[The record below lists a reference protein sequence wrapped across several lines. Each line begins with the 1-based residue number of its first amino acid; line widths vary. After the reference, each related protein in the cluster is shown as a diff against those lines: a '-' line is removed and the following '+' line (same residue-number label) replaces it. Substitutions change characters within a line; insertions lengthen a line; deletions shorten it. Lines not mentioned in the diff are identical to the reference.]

1 MAEHEEYCASNNT
14 ARIIMPQVGKD
25 GKPPTLKFE
34 KHVQKYRVPVVA
46 YADFECIL
54 EKPDEDNE
62 QWIGEATKVIQYH
75 RAMSYCLYFVRDPY
89 LEDSWL
95 TITNLIPHEPIVY
108 RGPDAAKHF
117 MKTLTM
123 YAKDLDEA
131 IDCRNIK
138 LLPLTK
144 REKERH
150 NAADFC
156 EACNERFNKDK
167 VYDHCHITGI
177 YRNALCRKCNLQRER
192 QSFIPVF
199 LHNSSNYD
207 THLIIPELGRD
218 KDRLSVIPNSS
229 EKYISFTKQI
239 SPKMHLRFIDTFR
252 FTPDSLDNLVTNLVK
267 SASNPED
274 LSKVLPHTAKVF
286 GNKLSLVSRKGV
298 FPYDYCDSWQ
308 RLEETLL
315 PPKEA
320 FFSKLVDRSVSS
332 DDYEHAQTVWNQ
344 FSCRTLGEYSDLY
357 LKTDVLLL
365 ADVFESFRDVCMKTY
380 DLDCAH
386 YFTSPGFSF
395 DVMLKYTKVE
405 LELLTDYDMYMF
417 IERGIRGGITNCIH
431 RHAVANNAY
440 TGAPIDPEKPTSYL
454 LYTDANNLYGW
465 IGYILEVDIEYP
477 SELHDEH
484 NDFPFLAEN
493 KKTLKSN
500 HVRLMTALSNRERYV
515 CHYRTLKQAVQHGLK
530 ITKVHRGVRFEQE
543 DFLAPYIMLN
553 TRLRQQSKNKFEK
566 NFFKLMNNAVFGK
579 TMENVRKRVSM
590 ELVNDEKRLKK
601 LIARPVY
608 KDRIIFGENICA
620 VTMHKEKVEL
630 NKPIYIGLTV
640 LDISKTLMYEFHY
653 NIMKPIYKDRLQ
665 LLYQDTDSLFYL
677 VKTED
682 MYNDIINNQQLR
694 DTFDTSE
701 YPADHPCYSDAN
713 KMVLGKFKDEYAG
726 RAPLEYVGLR
736 SKLYACRCY
745 NSDPNQLTSG
755 LIKKAKGVRRPI
767 LGRELSKMHP
777 DAERY
782 IGFQDYLDCLYGD
795 EDIYREQVM
804 FGTRKHQIMTQVMRK
819 KALSKADEKS

>member
-1 MAEHEEYCASNNT
+1 
-14 ARIIMPQVGKD
+14 
-25 GKPPTLKFE
+25 
-34 KHVQKYRVPVVA
+34 
-46 YADFECIL
+46 
-54 EKPDEDNE
+54 
-62 QWIGEATKVIQYH
+62 
-75 RAMSYCLYFVRDPY
+75 
-89 LEDSWL
+89 
-95 TITNLIPHEPIVY
+95 
-108 RGPDAAKHF
+108 
-117 MKTLTM
+117 
-123 YAKDLDEA
+123 
-131 IDCRNIK
+131 
-138 LLPLTK
+138 
-144 REKERH
+144 
-150 NAADFC
+150 
-156 EACNERFNKDK
+156 
-167 VYDHCHITGI
+167 
-177 YRNALCRKCNLQRER
+177 
-192 QSFIPVF
+192 
-199 LHNSSNYD
+199 
-207 THLIIPELGRD
+207 
-218 KDRLSVIPNSS
+218 
-229 EKYISFTKQI
+229 
-239 SPKMHLRFIDTFR
+239 MHLRFINTFR

-320 FFSKLVDRSVSS
+320 FFSKLTDRSVSS

-431 RHAVANNAY
+431 HHAIANNKC
-440 TGAPIDPEKPTSYL
+440 TGAPWDPEKPTSYL

-465 IGYILEVDIEYP
+465 AMCQPIPCRQFQWMDKEELEAVTMGITGLGDNMEIGYILEVDIEYP
-477 SELHDEH
+477 SNLHSEH

-500 HVRLMTALSNRERYV
+500 HVRLMTTLYDREHYV

-530 ITKVHRGVRFEQE
+530 IKKAHRGVRFEQKN
-543 DFLAPYIMLN
+543 FLASYIMLN
-553 TRLRQQSKNKFEK
+553 TKLRQQSKNKFEK

-579 TMENVRKRVSM
+579 TMENVRKRMSM

-630 NKPIYIGLTV
+630 NKPIYIGLSV

-653 NIMKPIYKDRLQ
+653 DIMKPIYKDRLQ

-682 MYNDIINNQQLR
+682 MYKDIINNQQLK

-767 LGRELSKMHP
+767 LGRELSKLHP

-782 IGFQDYLDCLYGD
+782 IVFQDYLDCLYGD

-819 KALSKADEKS
+819 KALSKADEKRHILDDGITTLAHGHYKIPTPAHRDEEKDEEAASSTTTAKRLHSSSHDELIDKVNESGSSTIPAKRSCPLSNDELADMINDYKIDGDASQYSILKKLIGD